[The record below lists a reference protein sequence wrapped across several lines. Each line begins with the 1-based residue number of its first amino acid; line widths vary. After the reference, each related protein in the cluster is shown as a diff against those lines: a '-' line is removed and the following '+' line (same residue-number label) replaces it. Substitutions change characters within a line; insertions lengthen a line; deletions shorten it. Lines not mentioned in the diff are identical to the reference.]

1 MARGAP
7 TTSFILSLTFN
18 QLEPIMKTIKALT
31 ISLTLA
37 MGFAPGLAAASPFGC
52 CFCVP
57 SCDGWIVII

>member
-1 MARGAP
+1 
-7 TTSFILSLTFN
+7 
-18 QLEPIMKTIKALT
+18 MKTIKALT